1 MFNPQEYLRVVEEF
15 KTKEMVEKCAISLIE
30 KEMLEF
36 ARAPRLPWVEI
47 FVPAKMGEVLRE
59 KVSQKYING
68 GWSLVASTQE
78 DQETRFVF
86 CTKEMMKDWFNFR
99 EKIGYDDTV
108 WNVVCRKED
117 VNG

>member
-1 MFNPQEYLRVVEEF
+1 MFTPNEYLKAVEEF
-15 KTKEMVEKCAISLIE
+15 KTKEMVEKCALSLIE

-36 ARAPRLPWVEI
+36 AKAPRLPWIELI
-47 FVPAKMGEVLRE
+47 IPAKMGEELRGNI
-59 KVSQKYING
+59 SDKYVKS

-86 CTKEMMKDWFNFR
+86 CTAEMMQDWFNFR
-99 EKIGYDDTV
+99 EKIGYDDSR
-108 WNVVCRKED
+108 WLVVVRKED

>member
-1 MFNPQEYLRVVEEF
+1 MFTPNEYLKAVEEF

-36 ARAPRLPWVEI
+36 AKAPRLPWIELI
-47 FVPAKMGEVLRE
+47 IPAKMGEELRE
-59 KVSQKYING
+59 KISEKYVES
-68 GWSLVASTQE
+68 GWSLVASTQAE
-78 DQETRFVF
+78 QETIFIF
-86 CTKEMMKDWFNFR
+86 CTKEMMQDWFNFR
-99 EKIGYDDTV
+99 EKIGYDESV